1 VRGGYKDMQEEKE
14 GELLRGTIYK
24 KIREKITKY
33 VGYIKN

>member
-1 VRGGYKDMQEEKE
+1 MKEEKE